1 MMLTRPGI
9 TALAAALILVFALPG
24 LALAQVEITDDP
36 LTPAA
41 VVALPNDSDGE
52 TILMQGEAIGESLR
66 ADDGHRWVNLLGD
79 DVAVGVYMTAADA
92 EKISSYGRHGSFGD
106 SVRVIGVLNRWCP
119 EHAGEF
125 DIHATEVVIV
135 SEGLERENPI
145 QPWKAIV
152 GIILAVVGFVEYQV
166 FRHLRE
172 RRPN

>member
-1 MMLTRPGI
+1 MRLSRQGI
-9 TALAAALILVFALPG
+9 TIVATTLLLLFALPG
-24 LALAQVEITDDP
+24 LALAQLEITDDP

-52 TILMQGEAIGESLR
+52 TIIMQGEAIGESLR
-66 ADDGHRWVNLLGD
+66 ADDTHRWVNLLGD
-79 DVAVGVYMTAADA
+79 DTAVGVYMRKADV

-145 QPWKAIV
+145 QPWKAMV
-152 GIILAVVGFVEYQV
+152 GIVLAVVGFVEYQV

>member
-1 MMLTRPGI
+1 MRLSRPGI
-9 TALAAALILVFALPG
+9 VVLATALILIFALPG
-24 LALAQVEITDDP
+24 LAMAQIEITDDP

-66 ADDGHRWVNLLGD
+66 ADDGHKWVNLLGD
-79 DVAVGVYMTAADA
+79 DVAVGVYMTGADA
-92 EKISSYGRHGSFGD
+92 EKITSYGRHGSFGD
-106 SVRVIGVLNRWCP
+106 SVRLIGVLNRWCP

-152 GIILAVVGFVEYQV
+152 GIVLAVVGFVEYQAW
-166 FRHLRE
+166 RHLRE